1 MFISLP
7 KQHTRGRKMEKS
19 LNKAISL
26 VRDVRDYPKEGI
38 IFKDITPV
46 LQDPEAFSTVIDSM
60 ADKLASV
67 DFDYIAG
74 IEARGFIIGSALAY
88 KTGKG
93 FIPIRKKGK
102 LPYTTISREYNL
114 EYGSA
119 AIEMHAD
126 AVRKGSK
133 IVIVDDLLAT
143 GGSAK
148 AASELV
154 TEAGGDVK
162 CTLFLIELEFLKGR
176 EQLSSNDVI
185 SLITY

>member
-7 KQHTRGRKMEKS
+7 KWHTRGNNMENS
-19 LNKAISL
+19 LNKIISL

-46 LQDPEAFSTVIDSM
+46 LQDHEAFSTVIDRM
-60 ADKLASV
+60 ADKLASI

-102 LPYTTISREYNL
+102 LPYATISREYAL
-114 EYGSA
+114 EYGNA
-119 AIEMHAD
+119 TIEMHAD

-143 GGSAK
+143 GGTAK

-154 TEAGGDVK
+154 TEAGGFVK
-162 CTLFLIELEFLKGR
+162 CMMFMIELEFLKGR
-176 EQLSSNDVI
+176 EILDSNDVI
-185 SLITY
+185 SLIKY

>member
-1 MFISLP
+1 M
-7 KQHTRGRKMEKS
+7 RGSKVENS
-19 LNKAISL
+19 LNKIVSL

-46 LQDPEAFSTVIDSM
+46 LQDSGAFSMVIDRM
-60 ADKLASV
+60 ADKLTSI

-102 LPYTTISREYNL
+102 LPYATISKEYTL
-114 EYGSA
+114 EYGNA
-119 AIEMHAD
+119 VIEMHAD
-126 AVRKGSK
+126 AVRKGSR

-143 GGSAK
+143 GGTAK

-154 TEAGGDVK
+154 TEAGGEVK
-162 CTLFLIELEFLKGR
+162 CMMFMIELEFLKGR
-176 EQLSSNDVI
+176 ELLDSNDVI
-185 SLITY
+185 SLIKY

>member
-1 MFISLP
+1 M
-7 KQHTRGRKMEKS
+7 RGRKMENS
-19 LNKAISL
+19 LDKAISL
-26 VRDVRDYPKEGI
+26 IRDVRNYPKEGI

-46 LQDPEAFSTVIDSM
+46 LQDHEAFSMVIDSM
-60 ADKLASV
+60 AAKLKHM

-102 LPYTTISREYNL
+102 LPYATISREYAL
-114 EYGSA
+114 EYGNA
-119 AIEMHAD
+119 TIEMHAD

-143 GGSAK
+143 GGTAK

-154 TEAGGDVK
+154 TEAGGFVK
-162 CTLFLIELEFLKGR
+162 CMMFMIELEFLKGR
-176 EQLSSNDVI
+176 EILDSNDVI
-185 SLITY
+185 SLIKY

>member
-1 MFISLP
+1 M
-7 KQHTRGRKMEKS
+7 RGRKMENS

-26 VRDVRDYPKEGI
+26 VRDVRDYPKKGI

-46 LQDPEAFSTVIDSM
+46 LHDNEAFSAVIDSM
-60 ADKLASV
+60 ADKLASA

-102 LPYTTISREYNL
+102 LPYTTISREYAL
-114 EYGSA
+114 EYGNA
-119 AIEMHAD
+119 VIEMHAD

-143 GGSAK
+143 GGTAK

-154 TEAGGDVK
+154 TEAGGLVK
-162 CTLFLIELEFLKGR
+162 CMMFMIELEFLKGR
-176 EQLSSNDVI
+176 AMLGSNDII
-185 SLITY
+185 SLIKY

>member
-1 MFISLP
+1 
-7 KQHTRGRKMEKS
+7 MENS
-19 LNKAISL
+19 LNKVISL
-26 VRDVRDYPKEGI
+26 VREVRDYPKEGI

-46 LQDPEAFSTVIDSM
+46 LQDPKAFSTAIDSL
-60 ADKLASV
+60 ADALTPI

-88 KTGKG
+88 RTGKG

-102 LPYTTISREYNL
+102 LPYTTISREYAL
-114 EYGSA
+114 EYGNA
-119 AIEMHAD
+119 AIEIHAD
-126 AVRKGSK
+126 AVRKGSR

-162 CTLFLIELEFLKGR
+162 CLIFLIELEFLKGR
-176 EQLSSNDVI
+176 ERLSSNNII
-185 SLITY
+185 SLIKY

>member
-1 MFISLP
+1 
-7 KQHTRGRKMEKS
+7 MENS
-19 LNKAISL
+19 LNKIISL

-46 LQDPEAFSTVIDSM
+46 LQDHEAFSTVIDRM
-60 ADKLASV
+60 ADKLASI

-102 LPYTTISREYNL
+102 LPYATISREYAL
-114 EYGSA
+114 EYGNA
-119 AIEMHAD
+119 TIEMHAD

-143 GGSAK
+143 GGTAK

-154 TEAGGDVK
+154 TEAGGFVK
-162 CTLFLIELEFLKGR
+162 CMMFMIELEFLKGR
-176 EQLSSNDVI
+176 EILDSNDVI
-185 SLITY
+185 SLIKY